1 MELEKLLKK
10 ISLEFEKNKIDY
22 MVIGGQAVLI
32 YGEPRLT
39 KDIDIILGTD
49 IDRFKHILEIV
60 KKMKLKILPKNPY
73 DFVKETMVLPLLD
86 EKTGIRID
94 LIFSFSEYEKEA
106 LKRVN
111 RVKISDFYVN
121 YVSLEDLI
129 IQKIISG
136 RERDIEDIRIVMLKN
151 KKIDEKYILKWL
163 LEFEKTLNVN
173 FKEIFERLKKGK
185 NKDNF
190 ENRG

>member
-22 MVIGGQAVLI
+22 TVIGGQAVLI

-49 IDRFKHILEIV
+49 IDRFKDILKIV

-136 RERDIEDIRIVMLKN
+136 RERDIEDIRVIMKKN

-185 NKDNF
+185 SKDNF

>member
-49 IDRFKHILEIV
+49 IDRFKDTLEIV

-73 DFVKETMVLPLLD
+73 DFVKETMVFPLLD

-106 LKRVN
+106 LKRIN

-173 FKEIFERLKKGK
+173 FKKIFERLKKEK